1 MEAIMI
7 PSRRMLLAGAASLG
21 GTLLASCGPKSQT
34 TTPSP
39 KGDTGAGSS
48 DPRAIVRD
56 AWIYA
61 YPMIM
66 NYATLA
72 KQTLDSANPG
82 YVGGFGKFRHY
93 AQFFTPANRDIV
105 TPNNDT
111 PYSWA
116 WLDLRAEPWV
126 LTVPAAQ
133 SGRYYVHQWM
143 DLFTQIF
150 GYVGVRATGEGPGSY
165 LIAGPKWS
173 GPAPAG
179 IAKVLKA
186 ESDIVVDL
194 GRTSLLGPSDIDAL
208 KAFQAQYKLQPLSAF
223 AKTAAPVAAPAIAWP
238 AWDEKKWLGPEF
250 IGLLN
255 FLLQFTQPPA
265 ASETGLMARFARVG
279 IGPGKPF
286 DLASLSESDRAA
298 VIGGAQDG
306 QAALKAKIAVTN
318 SSIGLFGSR
327 EQLGDD
333 YLKRA
338 AAAAMGIYGNA
349 AEEAVYVGAA
359 QDSTGQPLDGAGRYE
374 IHLTK
379 DQLPPAKY
387 FWSAT
392 LYELPSRLLSE
403 NSIHRYSL
411 GDRSPGLKFGDD
423 GSLTLYVQ
431 REPPAADK
439 QGNWLPAPKT
449 GPFTVIFRLYGP
461 SPAAQTGGWPPPAV
475 RKMT

>member
-1 MEAIMI
+1 MLAPCSEPQSAAMEAIMI
-7 PSRRMLLAGAASLG
+7 PSRRLLLADAASLG
-21 GTLLASCGPKSQT
+21 GIGLLVSCGPKTQT
-34 TTPSP
+34 TARPSA
-39 KGDTGAGSS
+39 GDATGSS

-56 AWIYA
+56 AWVYA
-61 YPMIM
+61 YPTIM

-72 KQTLDSANPG
+72 KQALDPSNPG
-82 YVGGFGKFRHY
+82 DVGGFGKFRHY
-93 AQFFTPANRDIV
+93 AQFFTPANKDIV

-150 GYVGVRATGEGPGSY
+150 GYVGVRATGEGPGNY

-173 GPAPAG
+173 GSTPAG
-179 IAKVLKA
+179 ITKVLKA

-194 GRTSLLGPSDIDAL
+194 GRTSLLGPSDIAAL

-223 AKTAAPVAAPAIAWP
+223 AKTAVPAPAPAPAPAIAWP

-265 ASETGLMARFARVG
+265 ASETGLMARFAKVG

-286 DLASLSESDRAA
+286 DLASLSEADRAA
-298 VIGGAQDG
+298 VVGGTQDG
-306 QAALKAKIAVTN
+306 QAALKAKIAVTK
-318 SSIGLFGSR
+318 SSLGLFGSR

-338 AAAAMGIYGNA
+338 VAAAMGIYGNA
-349 AEEAVYVGAA
+349 AEEAVYDFKKTPFRARRRKARRLRRGPRRCRA
-359 QDSTGQPLDGAGRYE
+359 
-374 IHLTK
+374 LT
-379 DQLPPAKY
+379 
-387 FWSAT
+387 
-392 LYELPSRLLSE
+392 
-403 NSIHRYSL
+403 
-411 GDRSPGLKFGDD
+411 PG
-423 GSLTLYVQ
+423 
-431 REPPAADK
+431 
-439 QGNWLPAPKT
+439 
-449 GPFTVIFRLYGP
+449 
-461 SPAAQTGGWPPPAV
+461 
-475 RKMT
+475 